1 MSEAPSSASSAR
13 LEAAVAEFLEA
24 LERGQPPDRTALLAS
39 YADVAGELAEFL
51 ADHDRMNAWAAPL
64 VQPPKEATPTP
75 RGSTELT
82 ISADGTLQDSRPGAV
97 PTATVAAPWR
107 IGPYEILHELG
118 RGGMGVVYQARHVG
132 LNRVVALKTILAAR
146 CASPSDLAR
155 FRGEA
160 LAAARLTH
168 SGLVPIFEVGEEG
181 GQPYFSM
188 PLISGQNLAERLKH
202 GPLAPQVAARLL
214 RKIVAAVAYAHAQGV
229 IHRDLKPANILLT
242 AGDSSTVDA
251 PLPATC
257 DALEPKITDFGLAKR
272 LDTADHLT
280 STGQILGT
288 PGYMPPEQAAGRLKD
303 IGPTADIYSLGTILY
318 AMLTGRPP
326 FQSDNP
332 VETLLQ
338 VLEREPPLP
347 SKLVPGVPR
356 ELEWICLKC
365 LEKSPADRYPTAAE
379 LGDDLDRFLRR
390 EPLAARRPTIA
401 QRLRRWV
408 RRQPVLAGH
417 LIALGA
423 LLVLTQAIYLV
434 KRHDDLLYHFSVS
447 GALAVWMLICLGF
460 QWLSE
465 RERHWPW
472 THYLWSATDAF
483 LLTGVLSLLAGPLGP
498 LLAGYLVLVCA
509 AGLYFQTRL
518 VAFNTAALL
527 VAFGLLLILRPEV
540 AQPGHYAFLF
550 AATLA
555 IAGFLVGYQVWRMSV
570 LREYY
575 GDRPLP

>member
-1 MSEAPSSASSAR
+1 MSEPSSSAPSAR
-13 LEAAVAEFLEA
+13 LEAAVAEFFEA
-24 LERGQPPDRTALLAS
+24 LERGQAPDRAALLAG
-39 YADVAGELAEFL
+39 YADVAEELTEFF

-64 VQPPKEATPTP
+64 LQTPTP
-75 RGSTELT
+75 RVGTEPTLALGDTPRGSANVATPLGRDD
-82 ISADGTLQDSRPGAV
+82 AAGT
-97 PTATVAAPWR
+97 WR
-107 IGPYEILHELG
+107 IGPYEVLHELG

-132 LNRVVALKTILAAR
+132 LNRIVALKTILAGR
-146 CASPSDLAR
+146 CASPNDLSR
-155 FRGEA
+155 FQAEA
-160 LAAARLTH
+160 LAAAKLTH
-168 SGLVPIFEVGEEG
+168 SGIVPIFEVGEAA

-188 PLISGQNLAERLKH
+188 PLVSGQSLSEHLQD
-202 GPLAPQVAARLL
+202 GPLPPLVAARLL
-214 RKIVAAVAYAHAQGV
+214 RKIVAAVAYAHSQGV

-242 AGDSSTVDA
+242 AGESSTADG
-251 PLPATC
+251 PPAFG
-257 DALEPKITDFGLAKR
+257 DSALEPKITDFGLAKR
-272 LDTADHLT
+272 LDTADQLT

-288 PGYMPPEQAAGRLKD
+288 PSYMSPEQAAGRLRD
-303 IGPTADIYSLGTILY
+303 VGPAADIYSLGTILY
-318 AMLTGRPP
+318 AMLTSRPP

-332 VETLLQ
+332 VEVLLQ

-347 SKLVPGVPR
+347 SKLTPGVPR

-365 LEKSPADRYPTAAE
+365 LEKNPTDRYATAAA
-379 LGDDLDRFLRR
+379 LGEDLDRFLRR
-390 EPLAARRPTIA
+390 EPLAARRPTVS

-417 LIALGA
+417 LIGLGA

-434 KRHDDLLYHFSVS
+434 KRHNDLGYHLRIS
-447 GALAVWMLICLGF
+447 GALVVWMVTCLGF

-465 RERHWPW
+465 RQRRWPW

-483 LLTGVLSLLAGPLGP
+483 LLTGVLSLLEGPLGP
-498 LLAGYLVLVCA
+498 LLSGYLVLVCA
-509 AGLYFQTRL
+509 AGLYFQTRM

-527 VAFGLLLILRPEV
+527 AAYGLLLVLRREE
-540 AQPGHYAFLF
+540 AQPLHYALLF

-575 GDRPLP
+575 GDRPGP